1 MSLARLVT
9 RRPRV
14 APGAVAAPYVGAQ
27 RGFLVALL
35 LVSVLEI
42 VLIDLVLRQ
51 WPVVRVAALLVG
63 VWGVTFV
70 AGVGA
75 GMVVAPH
82 EVGRDGLRLRS
93 GPRVDLFV
101 PWAPVDSVAVRS
113 HGTDAG
119 ATVVATVV
127 VVEDAGRTVVS
138 LPVQGRTTLEVTLI
152 EPVLL
157 RLARGPVAAD
167 VVRFCADDPT
177 TVLAAVRSRLR
188 EWEAGQDRGTT

>member
-70 AGVGA
+70 AGVAA

-93 GPRVDLFV
+93 GPLVDLFV

-119 ATVVATVV
+119 ATVV

-167 VVRFCADDPT
+167 VVRFCADDPA

-188 EWEAGQDRGTT
+188 EREAEQDRGTT